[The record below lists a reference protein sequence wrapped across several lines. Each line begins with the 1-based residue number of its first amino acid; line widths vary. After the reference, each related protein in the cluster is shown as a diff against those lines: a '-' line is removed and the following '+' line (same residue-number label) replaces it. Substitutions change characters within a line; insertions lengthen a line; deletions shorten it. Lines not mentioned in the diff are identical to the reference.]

1 MVIMQE
7 LLITKNQVISDN
19 FYFRGDGTVS
29 LLLLLFISILL
40 IILLLL
46 SNICLQS
53 SFYFSEDFLSNMFVR
68 AGFSIVDVNTY
79 NREIKNRSKNITMQR
94 YILQS

>member
-29 LLLLLFISILL
+29 LLLLFISILL